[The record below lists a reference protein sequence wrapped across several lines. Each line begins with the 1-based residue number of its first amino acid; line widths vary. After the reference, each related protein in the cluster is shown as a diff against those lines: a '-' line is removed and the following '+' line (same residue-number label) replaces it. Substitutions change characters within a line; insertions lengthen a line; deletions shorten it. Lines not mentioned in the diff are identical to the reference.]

1 MMLGIDL
8 SIKPSIIT
16 VLDFISFKV
25 SESLLSFQVKS
36 LVECQ
41 CIKPNSLDL
50 HGSES
55 EIHHLGLPLCLK
67 PNHSILEHSGEGL
80 DLEG

>member
-8 SIKPSIIT
+8 SIKSSIIIA
-16 VLDFISFKV
+16 VDFISFKV

-36 LVECQ
+36 LAECQ
-41 CIKPNSLDL
+41 RIKPNSLDL

-55 EIHHLGLPLCLK
+55 GIHHLGLPLFLK
-67 PNHSILEHSGEGL
+67 PNHRILEHSGEGL